1 MNPAIRRIL
10 VVADRPRTST
20 SAVEWATLM
29 AERYGAELVVL
40 EVLPPPAP
48 PDNEIDT
55 DDSAEQELALL
66 VRELTGTRGRP
77 KLVYD
82 SDSAQAIVRAAAEE
96 AVDVVV
102 VGNSGMRG
110 RKEFRPGSVANR
122 VSHSAHCTVIVVE
135 TTGSCVEDGMRS
147 DSHSETAAGRDGPDR
162 GPVEGELLGR
172 AIRIAHTMVR
182 HGLPSVLSAM
192 SDENPGRKQARRL
205 RAALDELGPAF
216 AKLGQMLSTRPD
228 LIGAAFVEE
237 LAILQD
243 HVTPLTEAEVVSLM
257 ERELGM
263 PWEDVFES
271 LEPEPV
277 AAGTIAQVHRA
288 TLAGGDRVVVKVQRP
303 NAHDDIVRDLKL
315 LTLFAKKAASH
326 SILCRIVDLPAMVEQ
341 LSSSLRQELDFRNEA
356 RSIERMRSVLAP
368 FSKLDVPRVHADLST
383 RRLLVMEEVQGVPLR
398 QAPPGDARSRAARQ
412 LVESYYEQ
420 LLTAGFF
427 HADPHPGNL
436 MWCNDTIYFLDLGM
450 TGQLP
455 KGAREL
461 LLRLLLACWQED
473 AAFLAEVM
481 LGSGSAAENRS
492 PNLDEKGLQEDLA
505 DLIGRHRH
513 SSLNELR
520 LGPLFQQ
527 LTQIAFR
534 YGIALP
540 ASLALVG
547 KALGQMQFSAA
558 SLDPSLDPFAVA
570 ASFFSRRITRELDTW
585 TSNPSRL
592 FYQAQKLKVRAER
605 LMRAADGAAAAR
617 LWPADDVESRRAD
630 RLEQTLWTLARRL
643 GLAVTAGSALIGTVL
658 SAGLGRSWLWLT
670 VGVGATGAGLV
681 TALLADVV
689 WRPGK

>member
-1 MNPAIRRIL
+1 M
-10 VVADRPRTST
+10 
-20 SAVEWATLM
+20 EWATLM
-29 AERYGAELVVL
+29 AERYRAELVVL
-40 EVLPPPAP
+40 DVLPPPP
-48 PDNEIDT
+48 PRGEKTDT
-55 DDSAEQELALL
+55 DDFPKRELARL
-66 VRELTGTRGRP
+66 VRDLTGTRGRP

-96 AVDVVV
+96 DVDVVV
-102 VGNSGMRG
+102 IGNSGMRG

-122 VSHSAHCTVIVVE
+122 VSHSAHCTVIVVD
-135 TTGSCVEDGMRS
+135 TTGSRVEDGRRS
-147 DSHSETAAGRDGPDR
+147 DLRSETPAGHDGRDR
-162 GPVEGELLGR
+162 GPVEGELLAR
-172 AIRIAHTMVR
+172 AIRILHTMVR
-182 HGLPSVLSAM
+182 HGLPSILSTM
-192 SDENPGRKQARRL
+192 GDEKSARKQARRL
-205 RAALDELGPAF
+205 RAALDELGPTF

-237 LAILQD
+237 LATLQD
-243 HVTPLTEAEVVSLM
+243 HVTPLTEPEVVSLM
-257 ERELGM
+257 ESELGM

-277 AAGTIAQVHRA
+277 AAGSIAQVHRA

-315 LTLFAKKAASH
+315 LTLFAEKAASY
-326 SILCRIVDLPAMVEQ
+326 SVLCRIVDLPAMVEQ

-356 RSIERMRSVLAP
+356 KSIERMRSVLAP
-368 FSKLDVPRVHADLST
+368 FSKLDVPKVHADLST
-383 RRLLVMEEVQGVPLR
+383 RRLLVMEEVLGVPLR
-398 QAPPGDARSRAARQ
+398 QAPPGDARSEAARQ

-436 MWCNDTIYFLDLGM
+436 MWSNDTIYFLDLGM

-455 KGAREL
+455 RGVRKL

-473 AAFLAEVM
+473 AAFAAEVM
-481 LGSGSAAENRS
+481 LGSAAENRS
-492 PNLDEKGLQEDLA
+492 PKMDEKGLQEDLA
-505 DLIGRHRH
+505 DLLSRHRH

-527 LTQIAFR
+527 LMQIAFR
-534 YGIALP
+534 YGIVLP
-540 ASLALVG
+540 ASLAMAG
-547 KALGQMQFSAA
+547 KALGQMQYSAA
-558 SLDPSLDPFAVA
+558 WLDPSLDPFAVA
-570 ASFFSRRITRELDTW
+570 ASFFTRRITRELDTW

-592 FYQAQKLKVRAER
+592 LYQVQKLKVGAER
-605 LMRAADGAAAAR
+605 LMQAADGAAAAR

-630 RLEQTLWTLARRL
+630 RLEQTLWTLARRV
-643 GLAVTAGSALIGTVL
+643 GLAVTAGSALIATVL
-658 SAGLGRSWLWLT
+658 SAGLGRSWLPLT

-681 TALLADVV
+681 TAFLAEVV